1 MGLGDGSVA
10 LDGLPVWCD
19 EKFCEVPLDGICQE
33 TAGTALEVFENRVCL
48 LAIDIRLLHDW
59 ETYAVVQLAETAD
72 FIVAT
77 RVLVSKLVAWKTDDH
92 KATFLVFL
100 IQLFETSKLGSE
112 ATFAGCVNYQKGL
125 PLELREVHF
134 FTLDSD
140 GFEIV
145 DTCHFRLN

>member
-1 MGLGDGSVA
+1 MRLCYWGIS
-10 LDGLPVWCD
+10 LDCLTVGRD
-19 EKFCEVPLDGICQE
+19 EKFGEVPLDGTGQE
-33 TAGTALEVFENRVCL
+33 ATSTALEVFEDRVRL

-72 FIVAT
+72 FIVT
-77 RVLVSKLVAWKTDDH
+77 SGVLMSKLITWKTDDH
-92 KATFLVFL
+92 KATFLILL

-112 ATFAGCVNYQKGL
+112 ATFAGCINYQKGL
-125 PLELREVHF
+125 PFELREVHF

-145 DTCHFRLN
+145 DTCHFRLS